1 MMDVSFCNNKYYLRN
16 KVLDQLEHIKS
27 SNEGKLRFY
36 SNICSSLDL
45 KDYLKFNLARSGIS
59 LLTKIRV
66 NAHSLAIETG
76 RYSRPKIPAS
86 ERFCKFCENV
96 MEDEKH
102 FILNCPQYETL
113 KRKI

>member
-1 MMDVSFCNNKYYLRN
+1 MVAFLTRCQFQKLCKFEMMDVSFCNNKHYLRN

-76 RYSRPKIPAS
+76 RY
-86 ERFCKFCENV
+86 
-96 MEDEKH
+96 
-102 FILNCPQYETL
+102 
-113 KRKI
+113 